1 MSEAVRIS
9 SLSVNKRDR
18 KLVLLVAGEASGDLH
33 GANLVHA
40 IKRICSEVVFCG
52 IGGNDMARAG
62 VTRFIKSEDM
72 AVVGLAEIFGKFRIH
87 VKAANILKSILKLHR
102 PDLMILIDYPGFNL
116 HMARI
121 AKKLNVPVLY
131 YISPQVWAW
140 RRGRVKKIAKR
151 VDRMAVILP
160 FEKPFFQES
169 GIDVEYVGHPL
180 IDAFEKMGKG
190 SPHLTISNQQA
201 DSAKVAN
208 ATTAGSTINNPVVGL
223 VPGSR
228 REEILN
234 LLPVMLRAGE
244 ILKAE
249 YPHIRFV
256 LPLAETI
263 SSDWLLRFVKNTKLD
278 IEIYH
283 EGIYGALNPCH
294 LAFVTSGTATLDAA
308 IMNVPMVVI
317 YKAKSLTYQVGKRVI
332 KVPYLGLVNLVAGES
347 VAPELIQDDVTP
359 ERLAMAGKSFLTDN
373 ELRQQTIGK
382 LKMVKENLG
391 RGGASERTA
400 RIAAGMMGCSGPAV
414 AAALAESA

>member
-1 MSEAVRIS
+1 
-9 SLSVNKRDR
+9 
-18 KLVLLVAGEASGDLH
+18 VAAEASADLH

-40 IKRICSEVVFCG
+40 IKRLCPEVVFCG
-52 IGGNDMARAG
+52 IGGDNMGQAG
-62 VTRFIKSEDM
+62 VNRFIASADM

-87 VKAANILKSILKLHR
+87 IKAANILKAIFKLHH
-102 PDLMILIDYPGFNL
+102 PDLLILIDYPGFNL

-121 AKKLNVPVLY
+121 AKQLNIPVLY

-160 FEKPFFQES
+160 FEKPFFQKS

-180 IDAFEKMGKG
+180 IDAFEKKG
-190 SPHLTISNQQA
+190 VEIQ
-201 DSAKVAN
+201 SAIRNPQSA
-208 ATTAGSTINNPVVGL
+208 IDRPVVGL
-223 VPGSR
+223 IPGSR

-234 LLPVMLRAGE
+234 LLPVMMKAGE

-249 YPHIRFV
+249 YPRIRFI
-256 LPLAETI
+256 LPLAGTI
-263 SSDWLLRFVKNTKLD
+263 SLKWLSGFLRNTTLD

-283 EGIYGALNPCH
+283 EGIYGALNQCH

-317 YKAKSLTYQVGKRVI
+317 YKAKRLTYEVGKRVI

-347 VAPELIQDDVTP
+347 IAPELIQDDVTP
-359 ERLAMAGKSFLTDN
+359 EKLAMAGKNFLEDN
-373 ELRQQTIGK
+373 ALRQRTIEK
-382 LKMVKENLG
+382 LRRVKENLG

-400 RIAAGMMGCSGPAV
+400 RIAAEMMGCSG
-414 AAALAESA
+414 

>member
-1 MSEAVRIS
+1 
-9 SLSVNKRDR
+9 
-18 KLVLLVAGEASGDLH
+18 VAAEASADLH

-40 IKRICSEVVFCG
+40 IKRLCPEVVFCG
-52 IGGNDMARAG
+52 IGGDNMGRAG
-62 VTRFIKSEDM
+62 VKRFIASADM

-87 VKAANILKSILKLHR
+87 IKAANILKSIFKLHR
-102 PDLMILIDYPGFNL
+102 PDLLILIDYPGFNL

-121 AKKLNVPVLY
+121 AKRLNIPVLY

-160 FEKPFFQES
+160 FEKPFLQQN

-180 IDAFEKMGKG
+180 IDAFEKKSGEIQSAIL
-190 SPHLTISNQQA
+190 SPQ
-201 DSAKVAN
+201 SA
-208 ATTAGSTINNPVVGL
+208 SHSPVVGL

-228 REEILN
+228 KEEILN
-234 LLPVMLRAGE
+234 LLPVMMKAGE

-249 YPHIRFV
+249 YPRIRFI
-256 LPLAETI
+256 LPLAGTI
-263 SSDWLLRFVKNTKLD
+263 PFKWLSRFLQNTTLD

-283 EGIYGALNPCH
+283 EGIYGALSQCH

-317 YKAKSLTYQVGKRVI
+317 YKAKRLTYEVGKRVI
-332 KVPYLGLVNLVAGES
+332 KVPYLGLVNLVAGEG

-359 ERLAMAGKSFLTDN
+359 ERLAMAGKSFLEDKV
-373 ELRQQTIGK
+373 LRQQTIGK
-382 LKMVKENLG
+382 LKVVKENLG

-400 RIAAGMMGCSGPAV
+400 RIAVEMMGCSG
-414 AAALAESA
+414 

>member
-1 MSEAVRIS
+1 MH
-9 SLSVNKRDR
+9 KRDR
-18 KLVLLVAGEASGDLH
+18 KRVLLVAGEASGDLH

-40 IKRICSEVVFCG
+40 IKRICPEVVFCG
-52 IGGNDMARAG
+52 IGGNNMARAG
-62 VTRFIKSEDM
+62 VRRFIKSEDM
-72 AVVGLAEIFGKFRIH
+72 AVVGIAEIFGKFRIH
-87 VKAANILKSILKLHR
+87 VKAANILKSILKLNR
-102 PDLMILIDYPGFNL
+102 PDLLILIDYPGFNL

-121 AKKLNVPVLY
+121 AKKLNIPVLY

-151 VDRMAVILP
+151 VDKMAVILP

-180 IDAFEKMGKG
+180 IDAFE
-190 SPHLTISNQQA
+190 NNA
-201 DSAKVAN
+201 DKVKTAIRNPQSA
-208 ATTAGSTINNPVVGL
+208 IRNPVVGL

-234 LLPVMLRAGE
+234 LLPVMIRAGE
-244 ILKAE
+244 ILKGE
-249 YPHIRFV
+249 CPHIRFV

-263 SSDWLLRFVKNTKLD
+263 PSDWLLPFIKNTNLD
-278 IEIYH
+278 MEIYH
-283 EGIYGALNPCH
+283 EGIYGALNQCH

-347 VAPELIQDDVTP
+347 VAPELIQHDVTP
-359 ERLAMAGKSFLTDN
+359 EKLAMAGKSFLTDG
-373 ELRQQTIGK
+373 ELRQQTIDK

-400 RIAAGMMGCSGPAV
+400 RIAAGMMGCSG
-414 AAALAESA
+414 

>member
-1 MSEAVRIS
+1 
-9 SLSVNKRDR
+9 
-18 KLVLLVAGEASGDLH
+18 LVAAEASADLH

-40 IKRICSEVVFCG
+40 IKRVCPETVFSG
-52 IGGNDMARAG
+52 IGGNNMARAG

-87 VKAANILKSILKLHR
+87 VKAANILKSILKRHR
-102 PDLMILIDYPGFNL
+102 PDLLILIDYPGFNL
-116 HMARI
+116 HMAGV

-160 FEKPFFQES
+160 FEKPFFQKS
-169 GIDVEYVGHPL
+169 GIHVDYVGHPL
-180 IDAFEKMGKG
+180 IDAFEKMGKE
-190 SPHLTISNQQA
+190 SPHLTINNQQ
-201 DSAKVAN
+201 
-208 ATTAGSTINNPVVGL
+208 STINNPVVGL

-228 REEILN
+228 REEVLN

-263 SSDWLLRFVKNTKLD
+263 SSDWLLRFIKNTKLD

-332 KVPYLGLVNLVAGES
+332 KVPYLGLVNLVAGEG

-359 ERLAMAGKSFLTDN
+359 EKLAMAGKSFLTDG
-373 ELRQQTIGK
+373 ELRQKTICK
-382 LKMVKENLG
+382 LRTVKENLG

-400 RIAAGMMGCSGPAV
+400 RIAAGMMGCSG
-414 AAALAESA
+414 

>member
-9 SLSVNKRDR
+9 SPSVNKRDR

-87 VKAANILKSILKLHR
+87 VEAANVLKSILKLHR
-102 PDLMILIDYPGFNL
+102 PDLLILIDYPGFNL
-116 HMARI
+116 YMARI
-121 AKKLNVPVLY
+121 AKKMNIPVLY

-160 FEKPFFQES
+160 FEKAFFEKS

-180 IDAFEKMGKG
+180 MDAFE
-190 SPHLTISNQQA
+190 NNA
-201 DSAKVAN
+201 EKVK
-208 ATTAGSTINNPVVGL
+208 STIRNPQSEIRNPIVGL

-234 LLPVMLRAGE
+234 LLPVMIRAGE
-244 ILKAE
+244 LLKAE

-263 SSDWLLRFVKNTKLD
+263 SSDWLSRFVKNTKLD

-347 VAPELIQDDVTP
+347 VAPELIQDEVTP
-359 ERLAMAGKSFLTDN
+359 ERLAMAGESFLTDGA
-373 ELRQQTIGK
+373 LRQQTIGK

-400 RIAAGMMGCSGPAV
+400 RIVVGMMGCSGPAV

>member
-1 MSEAVRIS
+1 
-9 SLSVNKRDR
+9 
-18 KLVLLVAGEASGDLH
+18 LVAAEASADLH
-33 GANLVHA
+33 GANLVLA
-40 IKRICSEVVFCG
+40 IKRICPQAVFFG
-52 IGGNDMARAG
+52 IGGNNMARAG

-102 PDLMILIDYPGFNL
+102 PDLLILIDYPGFNL

-121 AKKLNVPVLY
+121 AKNLNVPVLY

-160 FEKPFFQES
+160 FEKPFFQKS

-180 IDAFEKMGKG
+180 IDAFEKNAHK
-190 SPHLTISNQQA
+190 LN
-201 DSAKVAN
+201 SAIRNPKSAIQ
-208 ATTAGSTINNPVVGL
+208 SPVVGL

-234 LLPVMLRAGE
+234 LLPVMIRAGE

-263 SSDWLLRFVKNTKLD
+263 SLDWLLRFVKNTKLD

-317 YKAKSLTYQVGKRVI
+317 YKAKRLTYEVGKRAI
-332 KVPYLGLVNLVAGES
+332 KVPYLGLVNLVAGEG

-359 ERLAMAGKSFLTDN
+359 ERLAMAGKSFLVDG
-373 ELRQQTIGK
+373 ELRQQTIHK
-382 LKMVKENLG
+382 LKMVKEDLG

>member
-1 MSEAVRIS
+1 MEKILDVQEILVSIREDDQQ
-9 SLSVNKRDR
+9 LE
-18 KLVLLVAGEASGDLH
+18 KLIADL
-33 GANLVHA
+33 
-40 IKRICSEVVFCG
+40 
-52 IGGNDMARAG
+52 
-62 VTRFIKSEDM
+62 
-72 AVVGLAEIFGKFRIH
+72 
-87 VKAANILKSILKLHR
+87 
-102 PDLMILIDYPGFNL
+102 
-116 HMARI
+116 
-121 AKKLNVPVLY
+121 KKE
-131 YISPQVWAW
+131 
-140 RRGRVKKIAKR
+140 
-151 VDRMAVILP
+151 
-160 FEKPFFQES
+160 EKPS
-169 GIDVEYVGHPL
+169 IVKHPAP
-180 IDAFEKMGKG
+180 AFSTVK
-190 SPHLTISNQQA
+190 STRPHA

-208 ATTAGSTINNPVVGL
+208 ATSRLRQSGYDGRAAGSAIQSPVVGL

-228 REEILN
+228 REEVLN
-234 LLPVMLRAGE
+234 LLPVMIKAGE

-263 SSDWLLRFVKNTKLD
+263 SSDWLLRFVKNTKLN

-332 KVPYLGLVNLVAGES
+332 KVPYLGLVNLVAGEG

-359 ERLAMAGKSFLTDN
+359 ERLAMAGKGFLVDG
-373 ELRQQTIGK
+373 ELRQKTISKLQT
-382 LKMVKENLG
+382 VKENLG

-400 RIAAGMMGCSGPAV
+400 RIAAGMMDCSGPAV

>member
-1 MSEAVRIS
+1 MA
-9 SLSVNKRDR
+9 
-18 KLVLLVAGEASGDLH
+18 AEASADLH

-40 IKRICSEVVFCG
+40 IKRLRPEALFYG
-52 IGGNDMARAG
+52 IGGDNMAQAG
-62 VTRFIKSEDM
+62 VKRFIASADL
-72 AVVGLAEIFGKFRIH
+72 AVVGLSEIFGKIRIH
-87 VKAANILKSILKLHR
+87 IKAANILKSIFKLHR
-102 PDLMILIDYPGFNL
+102 PDLLILIDYPGFNL

-121 AKKLNVPVLY
+121 AKQLNIPVLY

-160 FEKPFFQES
+160 FEKPFFQKS

-180 IDAFEKMGKG
+180 MDAFEKKAGKL
-190 SPHLTISNQQA
+190 P
-201 DSAKVAN
+201 SAIRHPK
-208 ATTAGSTINNPVVGL
+208 SEIKDPVVGL

-234 LLPVMLRAGE
+234 LLPVMIKAGE

-249 YPHIRFV
+249 YPRIRFI
-256 LPLAETI
+256 LPLAGTI
-263 SSDWLLRFVKNTKLD
+263 SLKWLSRFLLNTTLD

-283 EGIYGALNPCH
+283 EGIYGALNQCH

-317 YKAKSLTYQVGKRVI
+317 YKAKRLTYEVGKRVI
-332 KVPYLGLVNLVAGES
+332 KVPYLGLVNLVAGEG

-359 ERLAMAGKSFLTDN
+359 EKLAMAGKSFLADKP
-373 ELRQQTIGK
+373 LRQQTIRK
-382 LKMVKENLG
+382 LKMVKEDLG

-400 RIAAGMMGCSGPAV
+400 RIAAEMMGCSG
-414 AAALAESA
+414 

>member
-1 MSEAVRIS
+1 MA
-9 SLSVNKRDR
+9 
-18 KLVLLVAGEASGDLH
+18 AEASADLH

-40 IKRICSEVVFCG
+40 IKRLCPEVVFCG
-52 IGGNDMARAG
+52 IGGDNMGQAG
-62 VTRFIKSEDM
+62 VKRFIASSDM
-72 AVVGLAEIFGKFRIH
+72 AVVGLAEIFGKIRIH
-87 VKAANILKSILKLHR
+87 IKAANILKSIFKLHR
-102 PDLMILIDYPGFNL
+102 PDLLILIDYPGFNL

-121 AKKLNVPVLY
+121 AKKLNIPVLY

-160 FEKPFFQES
+160 FEKPFFQKS

-180 IDAFEKMGKG
+180 MDAFEKNAHK
-190 SPHLTISNQQA
+190 LN
-201 DSAKVAN
+201 SAN
-208 ATTAGSTINNPVVGL
+208 HNSQSEIQSPVVGL

-234 LLPVMLRAGE
+234 LLPVMIKAGE

-249 YPHIRFV
+249 YPRIRFI
-256 LPLAETI
+256 LPLAGTI
-263 SSDWLLRFVKNTKLD
+263 SLKWLSRFLMNTTLD

-283 EGIYGALNPCH
+283 EGIYGALHQCH

-317 YKAKSLTYQVGKRVI
+317 YKAKRLTYEVGKRVI
-332 KVPYLGLVNLVAGES
+332 KVPYLGLVNLVAGEC

-359 ERLAMAGKSFLTDN
+359 ERLAMAGKNFLTDKP
-373 ELRQQTIGK
+373 LRQQTIRK
-382 LKMVKENLG
+382 LKKVKENLG

-400 RIAAGMMGCSGPAV
+400 RIAAEMMGCSG
-414 AAALAESA
+414 

>member
-1 MSEAVRIS
+1 MA
-9 SLSVNKRDR
+9 
-18 KLVLLVAGEASGDLH
+18 AEASADLH

-40 IKRICSEVVFCG
+40 IKRLCPEVVFCG
-52 IGGNDMARAG
+52 IGGDNMGQAG
-62 VTRFIKSEDM
+62 VKRFIASSDM
-72 AVVGLAEIFGKFRIH
+72 AVVGLAEIFGKIRIH
-87 VKAANILKSILKLHR
+87 IKAANILKSIFKLHR
-102 PDLMILIDYPGFNL
+102 PDLLILIDYPGFNL

-121 AKKLNVPVLY
+121 AKKLNIPVLY

-160 FEKPFFQES
+160 FEKPFFQKS

-180 IDAFEKMGKG
+180 IDAFEKNAFKLN
-190 SPHLTISNQQA
+190 SPISNPK
-201 DSAKVAN
+201 SEIE
-208 ATTAGSTINNPVVGL
+208 SPVVGL

-234 LLPVMLRAGE
+234 LLPVMIKAGE

-249 YPHIRFV
+249 YPRIRFI
-256 LPLAETI
+256 LPLAGTI
-263 SSDWLLRFVKNTKLD
+263 SLKWLSRFLMNTTLD

-283 EGIYGALNPCH
+283 EGIYGALHPCH

-317 YKAKSLTYQVGKRVI
+317 YKAKRLTYEVGKRVI
-332 KVPYLGLVNLVAGES
+332 KVPYLGLVNLVAGEC

-359 ERLAMAGKSFLTDN
+359 ERLAMAGKNFLTDKP
-373 ELRQQTIGK
+373 LRQQTIRK
-382 LKMVKENLG
+382 LKKVKENLG

-400 RIAAGMMGCSGPAV
+400 RIAVEMMGCSG
-414 AAALAESA
+414 

>member
-1 MSEAVRIS
+1 VH
-9 SLSVNKRDR
+9 KRDR

-40 IKRICSEVVFCG
+40 IKRLCPDVVFCG
-52 IGGNDMARAG
+52 IGGNNMARAG

-87 VKAANILKSILKLHR
+87 IKAANILKSVFNRHR
-102 PDLMILIDYPGFNL
+102 PDLLILIDYPGFNL
-116 HMARI
+116 YMARI
-121 AKKLNVPVLY
+121 AKKLNIPVLY

-151 VDRMAVILP
+151 VDKMAVILP
-160 FEKPFFQES
+160 FEKPFFQKS
-169 GIDVEYVGHPL
+169 GIDVDYVGHPL

-190 SPHLTISNQQA
+190 FPHLTINNQQ
-201 DSAKVAN
+201 
-208 ATTAGSTINNPVVGL
+208 STINNPVVGL

-228 REEILN
+228 REEISN
-234 LLPVMLRAGE
+234 LLPVMIKAGE
-244 ILKAE
+244 ILKRE
-249 YPHIRFV
+249 YPHIRFI

-263 SSDWLLRFVKNTKLD
+263 PSDWLFRFVKDTPLD

-283 EGIYGALNPCH
+283 EGIYGALNLCH

-332 KVPYLGLVNLVAGES
+332 KVPYLGLVNLVAGEG
-347 VAPELIQDDVTP
+347 VAPELIQNDVTP
-359 ERLAMAGKSFLTDN
+359 ERLAMAGKTFLEDG
-373 ELRQQTIGK
+373 ELRRQTLRK

-400 RIAAGMMGCSGPAV
+400 RIAAEMMGC
-414 AAALAESA
+414 

>member
-1 MSEAVRIS
+1 M
-9 SLSVNKRDR
+9 
-18 KLVLLVAGEASGDLH
+18 VAAEASADLH

-40 IKRICSEVVFCG
+40 IKRICPEAVFSG
-52 IGGNDMARAG
+52 IGGNNMARAG
-62 VTRFIKSEDM
+62 VRRFIKSEDM

-102 PDLMILIDYPGFNL
+102 PDLLILIDYPGFNL

-151 VDRMAVILP
+151 VDKMAVILP
-160 FEKPFFQES
+160 FEKPFFQKS
-169 GIDVEYVGHPL
+169 GLDVEYVGHPL
-180 IDAFEKMGKG
+180 IDAFEKKAGKFQ
-190 SPHLTISNQQA
+190 PQ
-201 DSAKVAN
+201 SAIRNPQSA
-208 ATTAGSTINNPVVGL
+208 IHNPVVGL

-234 LLPVMLRAGE
+234 LLPVMIRAGE

-263 SSDWLLRFVKNTKLD
+263 SSDWLLRFVKNTRLN
-278 IEIYH
+278 IEICH
-283 EGIYGALNPCH
+283 EGIYSALNPCH

-317 YKAKSLTYQVGKRVI
+317 YKAKRLTYEVGKRVI
-332 KVPYLGLVNLVAGES
+332 KVPYLGLVNLVAGEG

-359 ERLAMAGKSFLTDN
+359 EKLAMAGKSFLVDG
-373 ELRQQTIGK
+373 ELRQQTIHT

>member
-1 MSEAVRIS
+1 MA
-9 SLSVNKRDR
+9 
-18 KLVLLVAGEASGDLH
+18 AEASADLH
-33 GANLVHA
+33 GANLVNA
-40 IKRICSEVVFCG
+40 MKRLCPEAVFSG
-52 IGGNDMARAG
+52 IGGNNMARAG

-87 VKAANILKSILKLHR
+87 VKAANILKSIFERHR
-102 PDLMILIDYPGFNL
+102 PDLLILIDYPGFNL

-121 AKKLNVPVLY
+121 AKKMDIPVLY

-160 FEKPFFQES
+160 FEKPFFQKS
-169 GIDVEYVGHPL
+169 GIHVDYVGHPL
-180 IDAFEKMGKG
+180 IDAFEKKAVE
-190 SPHLTISNQQA
+190 LN
-201 DSAKVAN
+201 SAIRSSQSK
-208 ATTAGSTINNPVVGL
+208 IDRPVVGL

-228 REEILN
+228 REEISN
-234 LLPVMLRAGE
+234 LLPVMIRAGE

-263 SSDWLLRFVKNTKLD
+263 SLNWLLCFLKNTRLD

-283 EGIYGALNPCH
+283 QGIYGALNPCH

-317 YKAKSLTYQVGKRVI
+317 YKAKSLTYQVGRRVI

-359 ERLAMAGKSFLTDN
+359 ERLAMAGKNFLADN
-373 ELRQQTIGK
+373 TLRQQTIVK
-382 LKMVKENLG
+382 LREVKENLG

-400 RIAAGMMGCSGPAV
+400 RIAAEMMGCSG
-414 AAALAESA
+414 

>member
-1 MSEAVRIS
+1 M
-9 SLSVNKRDR
+9 
-18 KLVLLVAGEASGDLH
+18 VAAEASADLH

-40 IKRICSEVVFCG
+40 IRRICPEVVFCG
-52 IGGNDMARAG
+52 IGGNNMARAG

-87 VKAANILKSILKLHR
+87 VKAANILKFIFKFHR
-102 PDLMILIDYPGFNL
+102 PDLLILIDYPGFNL

-121 AKKLNVPVLY
+121 AKKLNIPVLY

-151 VDRMAVILP
+151 VDKMAVILP
-160 FEKPFFQES
+160 FEKPFFKKS
-169 GIDVEYVGHPL
+169 GIDVHYVGHPL
-180 IDAFEKMGKG
+180 MDAFEKRAGKLQ
-190 SPHLTISNQQA
+190 PQ
-201 DSAKVAN
+201 
-208 ATTAGSTINNPVVGL
+208 STIRNPQSAIQNPVVGL

-234 LLPVMLRAGE
+234 LLPVMIKAGE

-263 SSDWLLRFVKNTKLD
+263 SSDWLLRFVKNTELD
-278 IEIYH
+278 IKIYH
-283 EGIYGALNPCH
+283 EGIYGALNQCH

-317 YKAKSLTYQVGKRVI
+317 YKAKRLTYEVGKRVI

-359 ERLAMAGKSFLTDN
+359 EKLAMAGKRFLMDN
-373 ELRQQTIGK
+373 ALRKQTIGK

-400 RIAAGMMGCSGPAV
+400 RIAAGMMGCSG
-414 AAALAESA
+414 

>member
-1 MSEAVRIS
+1 MA
-9 SLSVNKRDR
+9 
-18 KLVLLVAGEASGDLH
+18 AEASADLH

-40 IKRICSEVVFCG
+40 IKRLCPEVVFCG
-52 IGGNDMARAG
+52 IGGDNMGQAG
-62 VTRFIKSEDM
+62 VKRFIVSADM
-72 AVVGLAEIFGKFRIH
+72 AVVGLAEIFGKIRIH
-87 VKAANILKSILKLHR
+87 IKAANILKSIFKLHR
-102 PDLMILIDYPGFNL
+102 PDLLILIDYPGFNL

-121 AKKLNVPVLY
+121 AKQLNIPVLY

-160 FEKPFFQES
+160 FEKPFFQKS

-180 IDAFEKMGKG
+180 IDAFEKNAGKLQ
-190 SPHLTISNQQA
+190 SEIRNPKSEIQS
-201 DSAKVAN
+201 
-208 ATTAGSTINNPVVGL
+208 PVVGL

-234 LLPVMLRAGE
+234 LLPVMIKAGE

-249 YPHIRFV
+249 YPRIRFI
-256 LPLAETI
+256 LPLAGTI
-263 SSDWLLRFVKNTKLD
+263 PIKWLSRFLLNTTLD

-283 EGIYGALNPCH
+283 EGIYGALNQCH

-317 YKAKSLTYQVGKRVI
+317 YKAKRLTYEVGKRVI

-359 ERLAMAGKSFLTDN
+359 EKLAMAGKNFLSDN
-373 ELRQQTIGK
+373 PLRQQTIRK
-382 LKMVKENLG
+382 LRRVKENLG

-400 RIAAGMMGCSGPAV
+400 RIAVEMMGCPG
-414 AAALAESA
+414 

>member
-1 MSEAVRIS
+1 
-9 SLSVNKRDR
+9 
-18 KLVLLVAGEASGDLH
+18 LVAAEASADLH

-40 IKRICSEVVFCG
+40 IRRICPEVVFCG
-52 IGGNDMARAG
+52 IGGNNMARAG

-72 AVVGLAEIFGKFRIH
+72 AVVGLAEIFGKLRIH
-87 VKAANILKSILKLHR
+87 VKAANILKSIFKLHR
-102 PDLMILIDYPGFNL
+102 PDLLILIDYPGFNL

-121 AKKLNVPVLY
+121 AKKMNIPVLY

-151 VDRMAVILP
+151 VDKMAVILP
-160 FEKPFFQES
+160 FEKAFFQKS

-190 SPHLTISNQQA
+190 SPHLKINNQQ
-201 DSAKVAN
+201 
-208 ATTAGSTINNPVVGL
+208 STINNPVVGL

-234 LLPVMLRAGE
+234 LLPVMIKAGE
-244 ILKAE
+244 ILKGE

-256 LPLAETI
+256 LPLAEAI

-283 EGIYGALNPCH
+283 EGIYGALNQCH

-308 IMNVPMVVI
+308 IMNVPWC
-317 YKAKSLTYQVGKRVI
+317 
-332 KVPYLGLVNLVAGES
+332 NL
-347 VAPELIQDDVTP
+347 
-359 ERLAMAGKSFLTDN
+359 
-373 ELRQQTIGK
+373 
-382 LKMVKENLG
+382 
-391 RGGASERTA
+391 
-400 RIAAGMMGCSGPAV
+400 
-414 AAALAESA
+414 

>member
-1 MSEAVRIS
+1 M
-9 SLSVNKRDR
+9 
-18 KLVLLVAGEASGDLH
+18 VAAEASADLH

-40 IKRICSEVVFCG
+40 IKRLCPEVMFFG
-52 IGGNDMARAG
+52 IGGDNMGQAG
-62 VTRFIKSEDM
+62 VKRFIDSADM
-72 AVVGLAEIFGKFRIH
+72 AVVGLAEIFGKIRIH
-87 VKAANILKSILKLHR
+87 IKAANILKSIFKLHH
-102 PDLMILIDYPGFNL
+102 PDLLILIDYPGFNL

-121 AKKLNVPVLY
+121 AKQLNIPVLY

-140 RRGRVKKIAKR
+140 RLGRVKKIAKR

-160 FEKPFFQES
+160 FEKPFFQQN
-169 GIDVEYVGHPL
+169 GIDVAYVGHPL
-180 IDAFEKMGKG
+180 IDAFEKKG
-190 SPHLTISNQQA
+190 VEIQ
-201 DSAKVAN
+201 SAIRN
-208 ATTAGSTINNPVVGL
+208 PQIPIQSPVVGL

-234 LLPVMLRAGE
+234 LLPVMIKAGE

-249 YPHIRFV
+249 YPRIRFI
-256 LPLAETI
+256 LPLAGTI
-263 SSDWLLRFVKNTKLD
+263 SLKWLSGFLRNTTLD

-283 EGIYGALNPCH
+283 EGIYGALNQCH

-317 YKAKSLTYQVGKRVI
+317 YKAKRLTYEVGKRVI

-359 ERLAMAGKSFLTDN
+359 ENLAMAGKSFLADN
-373 ELRQQTIGK
+373 RLRQQTIGK
-382 LKMVKENLG
+382 LQKVRENLG

-400 RIAAGMMGCSGPAV
+400 RIAAEMMGCSGDGGAI
-414 AAALAESA
+414 